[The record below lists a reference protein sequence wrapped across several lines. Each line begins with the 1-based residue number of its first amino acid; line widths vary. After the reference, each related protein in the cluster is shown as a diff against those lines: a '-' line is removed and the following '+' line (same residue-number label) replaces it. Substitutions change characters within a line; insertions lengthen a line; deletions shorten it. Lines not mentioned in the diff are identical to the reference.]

1 MTGRRPAPRTRRTT
15 TAPAPQHERRQG
27 AGAADGA
34 ALDLAALDL
43 AADGAALDLA
53 ADRRADDAV
62 VDAGLTGL
70 EVLLIRARLTAASGA
85 ACPTPGRTSLTLRSA
100 GIPLLAAAV
109 VGSGATTAGAETPRG
124 ASPLQPSRSAGRTPV
139 AGAVPQAG
147 SHASAALV
155 TATVTKKASP
165 PVVTYVVRSGDTL
178 SDIAHRARIS
188 LAALTRAN
196 HLRATDI
203 IRPGQRL
210 VLPGVRPPAAH
221 RKARPPKPVVHVVK
235 AGETVSGIAHRYKIT
250 VAAIVRANRLRPD
263 ALIHPGRK
271 LVLPGVRPKPAKRP
285 APTHVRVVR
294 AGDTLSAIAVLEKVT
309 LRRLLSLNHLRLRS
323 VIHPGQRLLVPG
335 PPPVPNTF
343 AGRTYPDAVARAA
356 AANRA
361 VLARRAVPTRAAMRR
376 TITATARKYRVPES
390 LALAVAYQESGFNQ
404 RAVSPAN
411 AIGTMQVI
419 PSSGVW
425 ASRLVGRRL
434 DLLDP
439 QDNVTAGV
447 AILAALRRTAD
458 DERSAI
464 AGYYQGLAS
473 VNRNGMFPDTRRYV
487 ANIQR
492 LQTRFT
498 PHPR

>member
-1 MTGRRPAPRTRRTT
+1 MSRRRRPGPPTGLAATGQQHPEAP
-15 TAPAPQHERRQG
+15 PAPEPTATRGTATRANPTQA
-27 AGAADGA
+27 AGGDATAV
-34 ALDLAALDL
+34 
-43 AADGAALDLA
+43 
-53 ADRRADDAV
+53 DDTE
-62 VDAGLTGL
+62 LTGL
-70 EVLLIRARLTAASGA
+70 DVLLQRARLAVSPADRPSKDARTA
-85 ACPTPGRTSLTLRSA
+85 LTLRSA

-109 VGSGATTAGAETPRG
+109 VGSSATGAAAVPSPAGSAPKPATPRS
-124 ASPLQPSRSAGRTPV
+124 ASQTPAPSAAAAR
-139 AGAVPQAG
+139 GAVPQSG
-147 SHASAALV
+147 SHATSVLVAA
-155 TATVTKKASP
+155 AARKKSP

-178 SDIAHRARIS
+178 SEIAHRARIR

-210 VLPGVRPPAAH
+210 VLPGVRPAPAQRRTPAT
-221 RKARPPKPVVHVVK
+221 RRPRPVVHVVR
-235 AGETVSGIAHRYKIT
+235 AGDTVSAIALRHRIT
-250 VAAIVRANRLRPD
+250 VAAIIKANRLRAD

-271 LVLPGVRPKPAKRP
+271 LVLPGVRRRP
-285 APTHVRVVR
+285 ATRTSSPATHVRRVK
-294 AGDTLSAIAVLEKVT
+294 AGDTLSAIALQEKVA
-309 LRRLLSLNHLRLRS
+309 LRELLALNHLHLRS
-323 VIHPGQRLLVPG
+323 IIRPGQRLLVPG
-335 PPPVPNTF
+335 PPAVPNSF

-361 VLARRAVPTRAAMRR
+361 VLAGRAVPSRATMRR
-376 TITATARKYRVPES
+376 TVSATARRYGVPPS

-439 QDNVTAGV
+439 KDNVTAGV
-447 AILAALRRTAD
+447 AILAALRKAAD

-464 AGYYQGLAS
+464 AGYYQGLSS
-473 VNRNGMFPDTRRYV
+473 VNRHGMFPDTRRYV
-487 ANIQR
+487 ANVQR
-492 LQTRFT
+492 LQTRFA
-498 PHPR
+498 